1 MTGGSVMPDDLLETS
16 VAARLLGLT
25 PGAVRLLNKQGRLEA
40 ATRTIR
46 GQHLYARSVVENLV
60 EERRKR
66 AAAAA
71 PKQPVTAAVE
81 AVSPDLAVNGR

>member
-1 MTGGSVMPDDLLETS
+1 MPDELLETS

-46 GQHLYARSVVENLV
+46 GQHLYARSVVENLA

-66 AAAAA
+66 ATAA
-71 PKQPVTAAVE
+71 PKQPVTAVAE
-81 AVSPDLAVNGR
+81 AVSPDLAVKER

>member
-1 MTGGSVMPDDLLETS
+1 MMGGSVMPDDLLETS

-25 PGAVRLLNKQGRLEA
+25 PEAVRVLNKKGRLVPALRTSRGWSLYFRRDVEKLAEA
-40 ATRTIR
+40 
-46 GQHLYARSVVENLV
+46 
-60 EERRKR
+60 RKR

-81 AVSPDLAVNGR
+81 AVSPDLAVNRR